1 MSSTAV
7 SDKENLPPE
16 KRQRKEKEVKHLTP
30 GQRVSGSVGEKIPN
44 PDPKQRRQHRKR
56 LFGNVLDECG
66 SKRYRVQFDDG
77 KVREC
82 PANILR
88 IERSSAFLPP
98 DERPSPP
105 AEPQQEQDINPDP
118 DLAEAEDELGDAL
131 KEGDEEWEEAPM
143 LDEEGGEQEGPR
155 ETTTTTD
162 APTAND
168 PVTGG
173 VWVGE
178 DVGPN
183 YHQRLSQARET
194 ISGLL
199 GKTVVKDEWQWTV
212 IPEHHVQDQKD
223 PAALGVSGIELHRLE
238 RPTVFASLFLHL
250 AFRDWNESLNKMNS
264 KISQFNEGVPASQR
278 VVLFSD
284 HEFITGLA
292 LLIGASCYAEQG
304 KFLICFLFH
313 FIFLFF

>member
-1 MSSTAV
+1 MSSTAA
-7 SDKENLPPE
+7 SDKKNLPE
-16 KRQRKEKEVKHLTP
+16 KRQREAKRLTP

-56 LFGNVLDECG
+56 LFGNVLEECG
-66 SKRYRVQFDDG
+66 SKRYKVQFDDG
-77 KVREC
+77 KIREC

-105 AEPQQEQDINPDP
+105 AEPQQEQDTSTDP

-131 KEGDEEWEEAPM
+131 KEGDEEWEEAPL
-143 LDEEGGEQEGPR
+143 LDEEGEEQEGPR
-155 ETTTTTD
+155 LTTTTD

-194 ISGLL
+194 ITGLL
-199 GKTVVKDEWQWTV
+199 GKTVVRDEWQWKV

-250 AFRDWNESLNKMNS
+250 AFRDWNESLNKMNC
-264 KISQFNEGVPASQR
+264 KILQFNESVPASQ
-278 VVLFSD
+278 
-284 HEFITGLA
+284 
-292 LLIGASCYAEQG
+292 
-304 KFLICFLFH
+304 
-313 FIFLFF
+313 

>member
-16 KRQRKEKEVKHLTP
+16 KRQRKEKEAKRLTP

-88 IERSSAFLPP
+88 IERSSAFLSP

-105 AEPQQEQDINPDP
+105 AERQQEQDINPDP

-131 KEGDEEWEEAPM
+131 KEGDEEWEEAPI

-183 YHQRLSQARET
+183 YHQRLSQA
-194 ISGLL
+194 
-199 GKTVVKDEWQWTV
+199 
-212 IPEHHVQDQKD
+212 
-223 PAALGVSGIELHRLE
+223 
-238 RPTVFASLFLHL
+238 
-250 AFRDWNESLNKMNS
+250 
-264 KISQFNEGVPASQR
+264 
-278 VVLFSD
+278 
-284 HEFITGLA
+284 
-292 LLIGASCYAEQG
+292 
-304 KFLICFLFH
+304 
-313 FIFLFF
+313 